1 MLIIPSP
8 RTAPA
13 LISGTDSKT
22 GKRRLTEGIGV
33 VLESELP
40 LRDPSLN
47 GGRTPN
53 VADFNQRDNFFRPS
67 LYILI
72 RSRWL

>member
-22 GKRRLTEGIGV
+22 GKRRLTEGIGA

-53 VADFNQRDNFFRPS
+53 VADCNQRDNFFRPS